1 MDRWQNKV
9 AVVTGASS
17 GIGAAVVESFVNAGL
32 IVVGLARRT
41 ERCEEIRKKLSSE
54 QQSRYH
60 TKFCDVSDSKSVEE
74 AFDYVCKT
82 FGGVDV
88 LVNNAGCA
96 RGGLLADMDIKDV
109 QTVVNTNLL
118 GVVYCTQAAIKS
130 MKERLFNG
138 HIFHINSVLG
148 HNVLKLEGSACNIYP
163 ATKFGVTAMTEVLRH
178 ELNILKSK
186 IKVTVGFFF
195 NLYRFSYLFF
205 INFFQSISPGAV
217 ATEIFSDEMK
227 EMMKDRILQPEDIAE
242 GILYALGTPPHVQ
255 VHELTIRPV
264 GETF

>member
-17 GIGAAVVESFVNAGL
+17 GIGAAIVENFAKAGL
-32 IVVGLARRT
+32 VVVGLARRT
-41 ERCEEIRKKLSSE
+41 ELCEEIKKKLSSE
-54 QQSRYH
+54 QQSRVH
-60 TKFCDVSDSKSVEE
+60 FKFCDVGDVKSVEE

-96 RGGLLADMDIKDV
+96 RGGLLAEMDIKDV
-109 QTVVNTNLL
+109 QTVVNTNVM

-148 HNVLKLEGSACNIYP
+148 HNVLKLANSVCNIYP
-163 ATKFGVTAMTEVLRH
+163 ATKFAVTAMTEVLRH

-186 IKVTVGFFF
+186 IKVT
-195 NLYRFSYLFF
+195 
-205 INFFQSISPGAV
+205 SISPGLV
-217 ATEIFSDEMK
+217 NTEILEEKFK
-227 EMMKDRILQPEDIAE
+227 EMMADKILQPEDIAE
-242 GILYALGTPPHVQ
+242 AILYALGTPPHVQ

-264 GETF
+264 GEVF